1 MKVFRNITIAL
12 GIIWVLCFST
22 VLLSKLR
29 VIDEMF
35 MFFSIISLYLFVSL
49 GVSYLITFLVL
60 KIKNRIKT
68 GNNTDY
74 SK

>member
-22 VLLSKLR
+22 VLISKLK

-35 MFFSIISLYLFVSL
+35 MSFSIISLYLFVIV

-60 KIKNRIKT
+60 KIKHRIKT
-68 GNNTDY
+68 KSNTDY